1 MKTTFSKSLPNSSS
15 ANSSIPNCFLQRTVF
30 LSMKNASLTLK
41 SLARR
46 NFKRTTS
53 LLSSTRRGI
62 PQMETS
68 SGGRGSS
75 SSSSSS
81 LYSLV
86 SASGGDRVGLL
97 FSSSGSMG

>member
-15 ANSSIPNCFLQRTVF
+15 TNSSIPNCFLQRTVF

-68 SGGRGSS
+68 SGSRGSS
-75 SSSSSS
+75 S
-81 LYSLV
+81 LDSLV